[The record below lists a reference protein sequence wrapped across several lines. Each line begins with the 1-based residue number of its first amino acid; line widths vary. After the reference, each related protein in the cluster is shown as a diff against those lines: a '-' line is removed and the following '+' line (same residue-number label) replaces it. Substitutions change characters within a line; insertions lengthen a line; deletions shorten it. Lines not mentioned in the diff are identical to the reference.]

1 MPSFQAYLDAVEAK
15 TGKTP
20 NDLVAEAQARGLTK
34 SRDVVAWL
42 RDDYGLT
49 LGYARAIDYVIQH
62 GAEFTVHRKA
72 GGPRV
77 ETGRLVLDGGVS
89 RAEPAGQRDANPSA

>member
-1 MPSFQAYLDAVEAK
+1 MPSFQAYLDAVQAK

-42 RDDYGLT
+42 RDEYGLT

-62 GAEFTVHRKA
+62 GAEFTVHRNA
-72 GGPRV
+72 GGAPRV
-77 ETGRLVLDGGVS
+77 ETGRLVLDGGGT
-89 RAEPAGQRDANPSA
+89 RAVPAETTSSAE